1 MIAMSLRTFK
11 IKVLIFIFIKSPLYK
26 RFGRHSTTDIP
37 YMNYTKVF
45 IIIQRVLLY
54 FVNLINTLVHW
65 HLQWTCVINTPKA
78 YIKISKICYNRY
90 AKRGIKDDFE
100 INI

>member
-11 IKVLIFIFIKSPLYK
+11 IKVLVFIFIKPPLYK

-37 YMNYTKVF
+37 YMNYTKIF

-54 FVNLINTLVHW
+54 FVNLINTL
-65 HLQWTCVINTPKA
+65 A
-78 YIKISKICYNRY
+78 
-90 AKRGIKDDFE
+90 
-100 INI
+100 